1 MMQGQGEIKD
11 KEMLELKRDLYLKQ
25 KMEKEKEK
33 QSKEHSQE
41 ASASTSDMLRFELKL
56 KTEDFWQFMMH
67 HSMGGLKGIFNILF
81 TAAALFLLVTR
92 WSTFSAGYRGLLIF
106 CALIFTVWQPL
117 LFLNKAAKQ
126 AKSPAMKEPMI
137 LTFGENGLLVEQGE
151 QQAEFGWEL
160 MARLEQTTN
169 MFILYMD
176 QMHAY
181 LLPKRILADKE
192 EAFCKMAKTY
202 LKPEQMKKI

>member
-1 MMQGQGEIKD
+1 MQGEKEIKD

-33 QSKEHSQE
+33 QAQEVLEPKKE
-41 ASASTSDMLRFELKL
+41 TLRLELKL
-56 KTEDFWQFMMH
+56 KTEDFWRFMMH
-67 HSMGGLKGIFNILF
+67 HSMGGMKGIFNILF

-92 WSTFSAGYRGLLIF
+92 WTAFSAGYRGLLIF

-126 AKSPAMKEPMI
+126 AKSPAMKDPMV
-137 LTFGENGLLVEQGE
+137 LTFSETGLLVEQGE
-151 QQAEFGWEL
+151 QHAEFGWEL
-160 MARLEQTTN
+160 MARLERTPK

-181 LLPKRILADKE
+181 LIPQTILGDQE

-202 LKPEQMKKI
+202 LKPEQMKKV